1 MLTNKYYI
9 QTRTVHGWHRLF
21 TQNYDSLEE
30 ASKGIERHLD
40 SLFFEYGEMDVP
52 RSIFRIVKCKPKK
65 PKVMEFQQIKPKPGY
80 VSTPWILESF

>member
-1 MLTNKYYI
+1 MEIKQYYI

-40 SLFFEYGEMDVP
+40 SLFFEHGVMDVP
-52 RSIFRIVKCKPKK
+52 SSIFRIVKCKPKG
-65 PKVMEFQQIKPKPGY
+65 V
-80 VSTPWILESF
+80 VNV